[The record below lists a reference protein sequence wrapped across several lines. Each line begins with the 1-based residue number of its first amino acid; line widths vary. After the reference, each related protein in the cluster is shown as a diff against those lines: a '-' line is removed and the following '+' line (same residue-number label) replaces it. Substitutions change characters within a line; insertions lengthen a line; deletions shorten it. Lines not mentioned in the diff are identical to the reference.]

1 MVCQWRVKDTVAF
14 MESRFKEHAEK
25 EAQTSILKK
34 FGRLLTNLFIG
45 IVVLMMVGPTVYEI
59 YEKQINP
66 DGGAGP
72 KVRNFESPD
81 EARMRAEE
89 RDQ

>member
-1 MVCQWRVKDTVAF
+1 MEDYGKADPHILKVYDMVCQWRVKDTVAF

-59 YEKQINP
+59 YEK
-66 DGGAGP
+66 
-72 KVRNFESPD
+72 
-81 EARMRAEE
+81 
-89 RDQ
+89 

>member
-1 MVCQWRVKDTVAF
+1 

-59 YEKQINP
+59 YEK
-66 DGGAGP
+66 
-72 KVRNFESPD
+72 
-81 EARMRAEE
+81 
-89 RDQ
+89 